1 MKRML
6 IQIIGNYSRSCL
18 PLTKLSGGIAL
29 AAILLIISISLV
41 FPPQQ
46 RPDKSPI
53 QIALA
58 APLTGQEMEA
68 GQEMVQSVQM
78 YLDIVNQKGGING
91 HPLKLLSFD
100 DAADKKVAKARA
112 PEIAASPAVVLLGHR
127 SSAPSAAAAKIYG
140 AAHLPAISGTSNDD
154 EVTLKN
160 PYYFRATYTR
170 SLLNK
175 IFTIY
180 FQQVLKF
187 KNVSIIQYDA
197 YGEKLAQDFS
207 KAFTSNGGIVKHL
220 WEIDPQKT
228 AQSIQQIV
236 DELATDPD
244 AGVVYLAMRGEEQA
258 ENFLVDIKRRGLHP
272 PILLSQPLSREEF
285 ARRFKNYAE
294 EKKNPGFFSNE
305 IYATSPLLFDSAG
318 ADAQDFANSYQALYG
333 KFPSYI
339 GTKFSEAAILAV
351 EAIRKAKIQNTVA
364 SRIADRDRVYL
375 QLNKINNRKVAA
387 RGLTGLLYFDPQTR
401 SNINQ
406 PVRIAQFYKR
416 TLISAPRQ
424 FESVSNL
431 ERENLQSE
439 LQAGNIIQIDND
451 YFWRQSVVY
460 TGIDLNKLSQVEQ
473 KTSSFTAEFYL
484 WFRYAGDIDISS
496 IDFPDGKNTLP
507 NQPLFNPASFIESS
521 IIDGLKYSLY
531 ELRGEF
537 KSSFD
542 LHDYPFD
549 RQKLTIRFQN
559 TNIPGERLIYAI
571 DTFGLRLP
579 RTNTVKENNL
589 YSLQAW
595 NFKGIQYAKETFRT
609 TSTEGN
615 PRLFYTDNRVD
626 YPGLSATIIMQRRPL
641 VFLIKNS
648 LPLILLTLV
657 PMMTLYF
664 PDNLV
669 KERPPVAV
677 SALISGTVLL
687 VGVYNQLPEI
697 GYTVAIEYIYYVFF
711 GLSFFSIIVGI
722 LSDRLI
728 LQGDKTMASRID
740 LIAKIIYVITMLITV
755 IIYWIIFSNRFA

>member
-1 MKRML
+1 ML
-6 IQIIGNYSRSCL
+6 TQIIGNDSRGFL
-18 PLTKLSGGIAL
+18 PLAKLLGAIAL
-29 AAILLIISISLV
+29 VALPLIICISLV
-41 FPPQQ
+41 FRHQQ
-46 RPDKSPI
+46 PADNSPI

-78 YLDIVNQKGGING
+78 YLDMVNQEGGING

-112 PEIAASPAVVLLGHR
+112 PEIVASPAVVLLGHR
-127 SSAPSAAAAKIYG
+127 SSSPSATAGKIYG
-140 AAHLPAISGTSNDD
+140 AAHLPAITGTSNDD
-154 EVTLKN
+154 EVTLEN

-170 SLLNK
+170 SLLYR

-187 KNVSIIQYDA
+187 PNVSIIQYDA
-197 YGEKLAQDFS
+197 YGEKLAQDFT

-220 WEIDPQKT
+220 WGIDPQKT
-228 AQSIQQIV
+228 TQSIQQIV
-236 DELATDPD
+236 EELVADPD

-258 ENFLVDIKRRGLHP
+258 EKLLVNIKRRGLRL

-285 ARRFKNYAE
+285 ARRFENYAE
-294 EKKNPGFFSNE
+294 EKKNPGFFTNG

-318 ADAQDFANSYQALYG
+318 ADAQDFGNKYQALYG
-333 KFPSYI
+333 KLPSYV
-339 GTKFSEAAILAV
+339 GTKFYEAATLAV
-351 EAIRKAKIQNTVA
+351 EAIRNAKIQNIVA
-364 SRIADRDRVYL
+364 SRTVDRDRVYV
-375 QLNKINNRKVAA
+375 QLKKINNRKVAV
-387 RGLTGLLYFDPQTR
+387 RGVTGLLYFEPQTR

-406 PVRIAQFYKR
+406 PVRMAQFYKR
-416 TLISAPRQ
+416 ILVSAPRQ

-431 ERENLQSE
+431 ERENLQRE

-460 TGIDLNKLSQVEQ
+460 TGLDINKLSRIDQ

-507 NQPLFNPASFIESS
+507 NQPIFNPADFIESS
-521 IIDGLKYSLY
+521 TIDGLKYRLY
-531 ELRGEF
+531 QLRGEF

-559 TNIPGERLIYAI
+559 TNIPSDRLIYAI

-579 RTNTVKENNL
+579 ITNTVKENNR
-589 YSLQAW
+589 YSLQTW
-595 NFKGIQYAKETFRT
+595 TFKGIQYAKETFRT

-615 PRLFYTDNRVD
+615 PRLFNTDNRVD
-626 YPGLSATIIMQRRPL
+626 YPGLSTTIIMQRRPL

-664 PDNLV
+664 PTNLV

-687 VGVYNQLPEI
+687 VGVYNQLPDV
-697 GYTVAIEYIYYVFF
+697 GYTVAIEYIFYVFF
-711 GLSFFSIIVGI
+711 GLSLFSILVGI

-728 LQGDKTMASRID
+728 LQGYKILALRID

-755 IIYWIIFSNRFA
+755 TIYWVAFSERFV